1 MMPVSWRC
9 TLPKHGPQGSK
20 KQAAAIGSAQALHM
34 GRDAGWDMAGD
45 VDAWYAVCLFIQ
57 GAVPVEGFGI
67 SRFVFCTSLLDV
79 VLECF

>member
-1 MMPVSWRC
+1 MAARMMPVSWRC

-45 VDAWYAVCLFIQ
+45 VDAWYAVCLFI
-57 GAVPVEGFGI
+57 
-67 SRFVFCTSLLDV
+67 
-79 VLECF
+79 